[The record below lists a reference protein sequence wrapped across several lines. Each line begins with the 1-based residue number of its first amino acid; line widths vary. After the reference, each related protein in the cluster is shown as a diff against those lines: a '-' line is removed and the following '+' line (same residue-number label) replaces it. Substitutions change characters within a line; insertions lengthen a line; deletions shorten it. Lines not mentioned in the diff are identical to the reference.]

1 MLMLTMCK
9 HLAELLDAEQPLFS
23 ITIEQLERGSGNV
36 SADVRLT
43 AEVIGKVHQKTRELG
58 LDPSDTTGPELYLA
72 LIELVKKHD
81 GFIAERLG
89 AKDPTDVAD
98 VLPRLKALVE
108 QIDVPKTCWV
118 IKQSVAKRLLKTMPP
133 KKVMKQLGYRSLD
146 SMLKRESVCELFG
159 GLRFVESSA
168 WLEAFTERYQ
178 KLTPADFEMR
188 QIEILHLDPKKW
200 GKATEDFARQKRHNI
215 THLKEMG
222 VIIMLPM
229 PVKHMQGISITVL
242 PLLLHY
248 INEIRVYSAF
258 FKLQQVSPEF
268 GEVLTDTLINDTGSH
283 AVMAGQGVHWRILHR
298 YFGGLHPSEHPEV
311 FEPHLQPEDL
321 YWRKAEDVL
330 YRLEPALHF
339 WRDMDFVATK
349 RDGRL
354 ISFNLIDVAI
364 SYVNDLPYGQQAVYH
379 FRDSLWNEL
388 YGRYMSQKSL
398 EKQVLSQLNRDVLEP
413 ESNLLNFQ
421 EIS

>member
-23 ITIEQLERGSGNV
+23 ITIEQLEKGSGNT

-43 AEVIGKVHQKTRELG
+43 AEIIGKVHQKIRELG
-58 LDPSDTTGPELYLA
+58 LDPRDTTGAELYHA
-72 LIELVKKHD
+72 LKELVKKHD
-81 GFIAERLG
+81 RFIAERLG
-89 AKDPTDVAD
+89 ADDPTDVSD
-98 VLPRLKALVE
+98 VLPRLKALAE
-108 QIDVPKTCWV
+108 QIDVPKSCWA
-118 IKQSVAKRLLKTMPP
+118 IKPSTAKRLLRAMPP

-146 SMLKRESVCELFG
+146 SMLKRESICELFA
-159 GLRFVESSA
+159 GLRFIESPA
-168 WLEAFTERYQ
+168 WLEAFTEKYN
-178 KLTPADFEMR
+178 KLTPADFEAR
-188 QIEILHLDPKKW
+188 QIEILNLDPKKW
-200 GKATEDFARQKRHNI
+200 GSSTEEFTRLRRHSI

-229 PVKHMQGISITVL
+229 PVKHMHGLSITVL

-258 FKLQQVSPEF
+258 FKLHQVSSEF
-268 GEVLTDTLINDTGSH
+268 GSILADSLLNDSGNH
-283 AVMAGQGVHWRILHR
+283 VVMAGQGVHWRILHR
-298 YFGGLHPSEHPEV
+298 YFGSLHPSEHPEV

-349 RDGRL
+349 SSGGL
-354 ISFNLIDVAI
+354 ISFNLMDVAV
-364 SYVNDLPYGQQAVYH
+364 SYVNDLPYGQQISYH
-379 FRDSLWNEL
+379 FRDSLWNEI
-388 YGRYMSQKSL
+388 YIRYIGQKTL
-398 EKQVLSQLNRDVLEP
+398 ETQVLKQLNRDVLEP
-413 ESNLLNFQ
+413 AHSMLL
-421 EIS
+421 EGII